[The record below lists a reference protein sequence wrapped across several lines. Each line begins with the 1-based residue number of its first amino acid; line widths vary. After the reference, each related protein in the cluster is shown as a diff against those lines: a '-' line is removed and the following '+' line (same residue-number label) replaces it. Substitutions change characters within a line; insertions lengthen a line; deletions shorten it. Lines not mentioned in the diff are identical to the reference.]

1 MIPYKGNVIIILK
14 NSILSPFRKDEK
26 AQTKLKK
33 LQEHD
38 QIKDNY
44 CKNNNIKLLRIKY
57 TEFNNNENILQASI

>member
-57 TEFNNNENILQASI
+57 TEFNNIENILQASI